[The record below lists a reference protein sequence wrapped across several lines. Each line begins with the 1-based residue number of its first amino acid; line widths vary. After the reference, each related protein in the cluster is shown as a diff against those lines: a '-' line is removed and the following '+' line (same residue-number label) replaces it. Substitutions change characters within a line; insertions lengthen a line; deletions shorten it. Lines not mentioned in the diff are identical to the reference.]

1 MNQNYEQLNTATADS
16 FSNPFTRTRKGGY
29 SEIIRGKNRF
39 GKYIFI
45 FSIGL
50 LIIILCIFLASKSSQ
65 LSTLKQEN
73 SSLNDKLS
81 QVNAQE
87 HDLKQQY
94 NQLNA
99 EKVNLSKQNTDL
111 SNSIQEYEEKN
122 KKLEQE
128 NNANTDTIND
138 IKAKLTSTN
147 EKIAQLTE
155 ENNKAGLEISNLEIN
170 SKTYTAEIEDL
181 QNKIKELEKKINNIN
196 GGKSSGDSGSILID
210 PDVKPSQ
217 LSIDSEIVTD
227 PSSLRL
233 LLKWVN
239 NDFSSFKLLYRATR
253 DGFTN
258 SKFHNAVDGE
268 KNTIILIRDDRDN
281 VIGGYASVAWDNSS
295 GFKEDPYAFVFNLSL
310 QKMYPVEN
318 AANAI
323 YCSDEYLCVF
333 GNGDI
338 LIAQN
343 QANSKFPSYYGRDAD
358 RYELTGGD
366 SKIRLTELEVFK
378 LR

>member
-16 FSNPFTRTRKGGY
+16 FSNPFTRSRKGGY
-29 SEIIRGKNRF
+29 SEIIRGKNRL
-39 GKYIFI
+39 GKYILI
-45 FSIGL
+45 FGIGL

-73 SSLNDKLS
+73 SNLNDQLS
-81 QVNAQE
+81 QINAQE

-111 SNSIQEYEEKN
+111 SNSIQDYEEKN

-138 IKAKLTSTN
+138 IKSKLTSTN

-170 SKTYTAEIEDL
+170 SKSYTAEIEDL
-181 QNKIKELEKKINNIN
+181 QNKIKELEKKLNRIN
-196 GGKSSGDSGSILID
+196 GGGDSGSILVD
-210 PDVKPSQ
+210 PDSKP
-217 LSIDSEIVTD
+217 SIDSQIIND
-227 PSSLRL
+227 SSSLRL
-233 LLKWVN
+233 LMKWLN
-239 NDFSSFKLLYRATR
+239 NDYTSFRLLYRATR
-253 DGFTN
+253 DGFSN
-258 SKFHNAVDGE
+258 DKFHMAVDGE
-268 KNTIILIRDDRDN
+268 KNTLILISDEQNN
-281 VIGGYASVAWDNSS
+281 VIGGFASVAWDSDS
-295 GFKEDPYAFVFNLSL
+295 GFKEDPNAFVFNLSL
-310 QKMYPVEN
+310 QKQYPVEN
-318 AANAI
+318 SANAI
-323 YCSDEYLCVF
+323 YCSREYLCVF

-338 LIAQN
+338 LISQN
-343 QANSKFPSYYGRDAD
+343 QATSKFPSYYGRNEK
-358 RYELTGGD
+358 RFELTGGD
-366 SKIRLTELEVFK
+366 PKIRLTELEVFK

>member
-73 SSLNDKLS
+73 SNLNDKLS

-138 IKAKLTSTN
+138 IKARLTSTN

-155 ENNKAGLEISNLEIN
+155 ENNKASLEISNLEIN

-196 GGKSSGDSGSILID
+196 GGKSSGDSGSILTD
-210 PDVKPSQ
+210 PDAKP
-217 LSIDSEIVTD
+217 LSIDSEIITN
-227 PSSLRL
+227 PSSLKL
-233 LLKWVN
+233 ILKWLN

-258 SKFHNAVDGE
+258 RKFHNAVDGE
-268 KNTIILIRDDRDN
+268 TNTIILIRDDSDN
-281 VIGGYASVAWDNSS
+281 IIGGYASVAWDSSS

-310 QKMYPVEN
+310 QKMYPVDN
-318 AANAI
+318 AASAI

-338 LIAQN
+338 LIAQS
-343 QANSKFPSYYGRDAD
+343 QANSKFPSYYGRDAEQ
-358 RYELTGGD
+358 YELTGGE